1 MSHNEGWNFAWLGK
15 MLERADQTS
24 RILDVKYYI
33 LLPDVSM
40 IGMSLDTVQWT
51 ALLKSVSAFE
61 MFRKTYSTVTP
72 QNVSEFL
79 LLNKEFPRSI
89 MYCLEHAERAL
100 NKITET
106 KFSNNGEKTKRVLGK
121 LKSQLEYATIDEV
134 ISKGLHETIDDIQLR
149 LSHVNAAIRN
159 DFFDCTWQV

>member
-1 MSHNEGWNFAWLGK
+1 
-15 MLERADQTS
+15 
-24 RILDVKYYI
+24 
-33 LLPDVSM
+33 
-40 IGMSLDTVQWT
+40 
-51 ALLKSVSAFE
+51 
-61 MFRKTYSTVTP
+61 
-72 QNVSEFL
+72 
-79 LLNKEFPRSI
+79 

-100 NKITET
+100 HKITET
-106 KFSNNGEKTKRVLGK
+106 NFSNNGEKTKRVLGK